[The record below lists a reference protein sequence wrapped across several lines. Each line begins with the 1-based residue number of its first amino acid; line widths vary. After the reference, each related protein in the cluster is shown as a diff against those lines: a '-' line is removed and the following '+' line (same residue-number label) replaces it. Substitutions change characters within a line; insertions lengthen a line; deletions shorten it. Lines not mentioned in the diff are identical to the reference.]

1 MRLHRWAIPAL
12 ALGAAGLIVAGGYF
26 HLRDW
31 TDLYRHLPSEIPG
44 SAVVRIGF
52 PINVA
57 LSAVTAVGLL
67 LSGFAV
73 RALLPYAVGGAIAF
87 QVGSLAA
94 LIQSRTGTLF
104 GWSELG
110 WTGSAGQTRAVEIG
124 ALTVLGVL
132 MVVMAVVHGQVSN
145 RRTPVPARAG

>member
-1 MRLHRWAIPAL
+1 M
-12 ALGAAGLIVAGGYF
+12 AGGYF

-31 TDLYRHLPSEIPG
+31 MDLYRHLPSEIPG

-57 LSAVTAVGLL
+57 LSAAAAVGLL
-67 LSGFAV
+67 VSGFAF

-110 WTGSAGQTRAVEIG
+110 WTGSAGQTRAAEIG
-124 ALTVLGVL
+124 ALAVLGVL
-132 MVVMAVVHGQVSN
+132 MVLMAVTHGQFSN
-145 RRTPVPARAG
+145 RRTPVPATAR